1 MFSQN
6 ILWLPPLKHFI
17 IKLFQFYLLR
27 HSIRRIKIWLG
38 ERLPFGFLLLI
49 FSEREKRFSYISPQ
63 VSFLFRNIFR
73 LYPYHCHSKK
83 NVYLREIRKNVRMP
97 CLFQPH
103 TLLPSV
109 LTSCEMSFAFVEAFR
124 ACRVYSLVS
133 TVNACAVKV

>member
-6 ILWLPPLKHFI
+6 ILWLPLLKHFI
-17 IKLFQFYLLR
+17 IKLFLFYLLR

-73 LYPYHCHSKK
+73 LYPYHCHSKEK
-83 NVYLREIRKNVRMP
+83 CIFEGNTQKCTHAMFILATHFIAFCAPIMRDELRL
-97 CLFQPH
+97 C
-103 TLLPSV
+103 
-109 LTSCEMSFAFVEAFR
+109 CSFSR
-124 ACRVYSLVS
+124 CRVYCLVS
-133 TVNACAVKV
+133 SVNACAVEA